1 MTRLE
6 PDLREV
12 LFRTPLIERR
22 GRVVQAFGTTIQASG
37 LVARIGQ
44 ACDIVDPVS
53 GDLIPAEVIGLG
65 DEVAILTPLAP
76 LHGLSAGA
84 EVAPGPSRV
93 EIEAGPGLLGRV
105 VDARGRPLD
114 GLGPIEGEVWRQPLY
129 AEAPNPLERAPIRE
143 PFPTGVRVLDTLLTV
158 GVGQR
163 MGVFAAAGGGKST
176 LLGMLA
182 RHCEAD
188 VAVVALV
195 GERGREVREFIED
208 ALGEAGLRKSVL
220 VVATADRPALERV
233 RAAHAASAI
242 AEGFRDR
249 GARVLLLM
257 DSVTRFARALR
268 EVGLAVGEPAVRR
281 GFPPSVFAEL
291 PRLFERAGAARTGTI
306 TAFYTVLL
314 EDEEGGDPVGE
325 EVRSLLDGHVYL
337 SRKLGE
343 AGRYPAVDVL
353 GSLSRLF
360 ARIADPGQKAAA
372 GRVRAWLARYAEIEF
387 LLQIGEYKPGGDALA
402 DEAIRRMP
410 ALEALLRQPPD
421 EGEPFALALHRLTE
435 TAA

>member
-281 GFPPSVFAEL
+281 GLDRKSV
-291 PRLFERAGAARTGTI
+291 
-306 TAFYTVLL
+306 V
-314 EDEEGGDPVGE
+314 
-325 EVRSLLDGHVYL
+325 
-337 SRKLGE
+337 
-343 AGRYPAVDVL
+343 
-353 GSLSRLF
+353 
-360 ARIADPGQKAAA
+360 
-372 GRVRAWLARYAEIEF
+372 
-387 LLQIGEYKPGGDALA
+387 
-402 DEAIRRMP
+402 
-410 ALEALLRQPPD
+410 
-421 EGEPFALALHRLTE
+421 
-435 TAA
+435 